1 MREKL
6 GSLFRKKTVVRK
18 IVAKPDGPV
27 ADIYRDNPG
36 ALFADQPSRF
46 TTYCDWSHANGHSAV
61 EFLLPQIQVATD
73 ISPFQ
78 FEQRF
83 TRQKRTPPTAG
94 QIEALAPWDY
104 QIEFGQV
111 ATRPWRLMM
120 EWGYH
125 RYRASMLLGL
135 AAEIAGKE
143 RSRLSVLDI
152 ACHCGVFA
160 LEFAERGFGSVRG
173 LDLRPEN
180 IRQAQFLART
190 FEIPNAGFEVFNARD
205 LAKQAPADIVFCAGL
220 LYHVTFPMELFENIH
235 RLTGEFAIIDTMA
248 QKHPFSGFHLV
259 CSKDTALSIEGEAHY
274 ELVPTYRAVIDAL
287 HAVGFEEVYEVL
299 GDRAAEVPRY
309 QNNNIRSFVAVKNR
323 NGLFRDFRARNAA
336 S

>member
-1 MREKL
+1 MLGKL
-6 GSLFRKKTVVRK
+6 QSLFRKKTAIRK
-18 IVAKPDGPV
+18 ITDTPDGPV

-36 ALFADQPSRF
+36 VAFAEQPSRF
-46 TTYCDWSHANGHSAV
+46 ATYCDWSRANGYSAV
-61 EFLLPQIQVATD
+61 EFLLPQIHVATE
-73 ISPFQ
+73 IAPFL

-83 TRQKRTPPTAG
+83 ARQKRTPPSAG

-104 QIEFGQV
+104 QVEFGDV
-111 ATRPWRLMM
+111 GTRPWRLMM

-143 RSRLSVLDI
+143 RPRLSVLDV

-180 IRQAQFLART
+180 IKQALFLAQA
-190 FEIPNAGFEVFNARD
+190 FEIPNVSFEIFNARD
-205 LAKQAPADIVFCAGL
+205 LAKQAPADILFCAGL
-220 LYHVTFPMELFENIH
+220 LYHVTFPMELFENVH
-235 RLTGEFAIIDTMA
+235 RLTTEFAIIDTMA

-259 CSKDTALSIEGEAHY
+259 CSKDTALSIEGDSHY

-287 HAVGFEEVYEVL
+287 HAVGFEEIYEVL
-299 GDRAAEVPRY
+299 GDRASEVPRY
-309 QNNNIRSFVAVKNR
+309 QEQNIRSFIAVKNR
-323 NGLFRDFRARNAA
+323 NGLFKDFRARKVAG
-336 S
+336 